1 MKHKEMPKGPLVR
14 AEYEIEKEVAEV
26 IKAMEKHTKI
36 PAATLVT
43 TALKR
48 FISAH
53 KDYLPDDYG
62 RDHKAS

>member
-1 MKHKEMPKGPLVR
+1 MKHKEMPKGPLVK
-14 AEYEIEKEVAEV
+14 AEYEIEKDVADI

-53 KDYLPDDYG
+53 KDYLPEDYG
-62 RDHKAS
+62 KATKAS